1 MSILYRIVR
10 KFIPPKQVSVELKY
24 TTNETILK
32 ERTALVIGGGT
43 GIGKAIARKLQSS
56 GCRVIIAGRKQRD
69 TEFSFVKWD
78 VSETEK
84 LKEQFYFVIEQY
96 GKIDILVNSQGICP
110 DDDFAGSYNSITC
123 QGFNDVMAV
132 NLDSVYF
139 LTVYAGEYFISND
152 IRGNI
157 LNIAS
162 TEGLKGSVVPYGI
175 SKAGV
180 VSLTKGLGKQFA
192 RDNVTVN
199 GIAPGATATDMM
211 RIKEN
216 QNLMKEYLPARRM
229 TTPEEIAEAA
239 LYLVSDMARN
249 TCGQILVVD
258 GGESLH

>member
-1 MSILYRIVR
+1 MSVIHRIIR
-10 KFIPPKQVSVELKY
+10 KFIPPKQVSIALNYTSNDTLLK
-24 TTNETILK
+24 NK
-32 ERTALVIGGGT
+32 TALIIGGGS
-43 GIGKAIARKLQSS
+43 GIGKSIARKLQSA
-56 GCRVIIAGRKQRD
+56 GCRVIVAGRTQRD

-78 VSETEK
+78 VSDTEK
-84 LKEQFYFVIEQY
+84 LKDEFYFVIEQY
-96 GKIDILVNSQGICP
+96 GRIDILVNSQGICP
-110 DDDFAGSYNSITC
+110 DDDFACRYNSITC

-132 NLDSVYF
+132 NLNSVYF
-139 LTVYAGEYFISND
+139 LTVYASEYFINNG

-180 VSLTKGLGKQFA
+180 VSLTRGLGKKLA
-192 RDNVTVN
+192 GSNITVN

-211 RIKEN
+211 RMNGDNNLLKER
-216 QNLMKEYLPARRM
+216 LPAKRM
-229 TTPEEIAEAA
+229 TIPEEIAEAA